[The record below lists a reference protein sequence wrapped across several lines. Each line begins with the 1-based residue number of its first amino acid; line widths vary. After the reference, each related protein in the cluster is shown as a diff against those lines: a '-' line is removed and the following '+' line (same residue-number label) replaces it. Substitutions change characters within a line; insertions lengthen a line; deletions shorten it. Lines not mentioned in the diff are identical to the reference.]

1 MESQAKLNENPFLLV
16 HCISSFE
23 GISYKRIHD
32 TASLLVPLFLVV
44 LHHITI
50 YIRRYHFYNFLEP
63 KPTFTG
69 KRFLS
74 RIFIL

>member
-1 MESQAKLNENPFLLV
+1 MESQAKLHGKYMSFV

-23 GISYKRIHD
+23 GISYKRIAD
-32 TASLLVPLFLVV
+32 TASLPVPLFLVV

-50 YIRRYHFYNFLEP
+50 YIRRYYFYNCLEP
-63 KPTFTG
+63 NPRFTG

-74 RIFIL
+74 QIFIL